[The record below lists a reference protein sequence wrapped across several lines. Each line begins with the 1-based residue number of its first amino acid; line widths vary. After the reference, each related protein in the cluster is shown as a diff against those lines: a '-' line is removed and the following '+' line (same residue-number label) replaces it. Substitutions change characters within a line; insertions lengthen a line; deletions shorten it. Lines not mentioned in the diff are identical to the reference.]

1 MKKQILVGLL
11 IINCGLFMGLKLITD
26 QIPRE
31 KVPGASIIYIPSGK
45 YLKYASFGYSTLL
58 ADFVYIWSIQYF
70 SNTSVP
76 ERFQYLTH
84 VYSIISELDPRYL
97 DPYQVGALIAIYDA
111 REFDTAMEILSQGL
125 KKNPEQWIF
134 PWQAGHYAQM
144 ILKDYELAKKYY
156 QKAMEIEGAP
166 PITKRLYSNAIYELG
181 DYETAWKNWLEIYK
195 NTDDERVKKIASNH
209 LYRTKAAMDIQ
220 KIKHALKKYKDKFGQ
235 FPEKLDSLVSQGFLD
250 GIPQDL
256 DGQDYV
262 YDRETGEITTAVI
275 PWKR

>member
-1 MKKQILVGLL
+1 MKKQILFGLL
-11 IINCGLFMGLKLITD
+11 IISCGLFMGLKLITD
-26 QIPRE
+26 QMPRE

-45 YLKYASFGYSTLL
+45 YLKYASFGYSNLL
-58 ADFVYIWSIQYF
+58 ADLVYIWSIQYF

-76 ERFQYLTH
+76 QRFQYLTH
-84 VYSIISELDPRYL
+84 VFSIISELDPKYL

-111 REFDTAMEILSQGL
+111 KKFDTAIEILNQGL

-144 ILKDYELAKKYY
+144 ILKDFNLAKKYY
-156 QKAMEIEGAP
+156 KMAMEIQGSP

-181 DYETAWKNWLEIYK
+181 DYKTAWKNWLEIYK
-195 NTDDERVKKIASNH
+195 NADDERVKKIASNH

-220 KIKHALKKYKDKFGQ
+220 KIEKALKEYKDKFGQ
-235 FPEKLDSLVSQGFLD
+235 FPEKLDDLVSGGFLD
-250 GIPQDL
+250 VIPQDL

-262 YDRETGEITTAVI
+262 YDSETGEVKTAAI

>member
-1 MKKQILVGLL
+1 
-11 IINCGLFMGLKLITD
+11 MGLKLITD

-45 YLKYASFGYSTLL
+45 YLKYASFGNSTLL
-58 ADFVYIWSIQYF
+58 ADLVYIWSIQYF

-84 VYSIISELDPRYL
+84 VYSIISELDPQYL

-111 REFDTAMEILSQGL
+111 REFDTAMEILRQGL

-156 QKAMEIEGAP
+156 KMAMEIPGSP
-166 PITKRLYSNAIYELG
+166 SITKRLYSNAIYELG
-181 DYETAWKNWLEIYK
+181 DYETAMKNWLEIYK

-220 KIKHALKKYKDKFGQ
+220 KIQKALNEYKEKFSG
-235 FPEKLDSLVSQGFLD
+235 FPKTLDALVSQGFLNK
-250 GIPQDL
+250 IPQDL

>member
-84 VYSIISELDPRYL
+84 VFSIISELDPKYL

-134 PWQAGHYAQM
+134 PWQA
-144 ILKDYELAKKYY
+144 
-156 QKAMEIEGAP
+156 
-166 PITKRLYSNAIYELG
+166 
-181 DYETAWKNWLEIYK
+181 
-195 NTDDERVKKIASNH
+195 
-209 LYRTKAAMDIQ
+209 
-220 KIKHALKKYKDKFGQ
+220 
-235 FPEKLDSLVSQGFLD
+235 
-250 GIPQDL
+250 
-256 DGQDYV
+256 
-262 YDRETGEITTAVI
+262 
-275 PWKR
+275 

>member
-1 MKKQILVGLL
+1 MKKQILIGLL
-11 IINCGLFMGLKLITD
+11 IINCGLFMGLKLMTD

-45 YLKYASFGYSTLL
+45 YLKYASFGHSTLL
-58 ADFVYIWSIQYF
+58 ADLIYIWSIQYF
-70 SNTSVP
+70 SNSFVP

-84 VYSIISELDPRYL
+84 VYSIISELDPKYL
-97 DPYQVGALIAIYDA
+97 DPYQVGAMIALYDA
-111 REFDTAMEILSQGL
+111 REFDTAMEILNLGL

-144 ILKDYELAKKYY
+144 LLKDYKLAKKYY

-166 PITKRLYSNAIYELG
+166 PITQRLYSNAMYELG

-195 NTDDERVKKIASNH
+195 NADDERVKKIASNH
-209 LYRTKAAMDIQ
+209 LYRTKAALDIQ
-220 KIKHALKKYKDKFGQ
+220 KIKQALKEYREKFGR
-235 FPEKLDSLVSQGFLD
+235 FPEKLDALVSQNFLD
-250 GIPQDL
+250 SIPQDL

-262 YDRETGEITTAVI
+262 YDRETGEIKTAVI

>member
-84 VYSIISELDPRYL
+84 VFSIISELDPKYL

-156 QKAMEIEGAP
+156 KKAMEIPGAP
-166 PITKRLYSNAIYELG
+166 PITQRLYSNAIYELG

-220 KIKHALKKYKDKFGQ
+220 KIKHALKKYKDKFGR
-235 FPEKLDSLVSQGFLD
+235 FPEKLDALVSQGFLD